1 MTFSDDDISAYLDA
15 ELDAK
20 GSAAIEAMI
29 ASDPRFA
36 SRVAALELDISALQK
51 SFAPLLADAP
61 SVSLPQPRRNWA
73 WPAAAAAA
81 VVLAVGFTFGQLAKP
96 GGESWQMEVAH
107 YQLLYVPETLAGI
120 SPDTARL
127 QKELARAESLLGI
140 ELDQAALSN
149 VPGLTLRRAQVLG
162 FEGQTLI
169 QIAYTAADGM
179 PVAFCILNA
188 GSKGDSELAF
198 ARLLGLE
205 SALWRGPK
213 HEFMVIG
220 GQSQAVIADSARYLQ
235 QVL

>member
-1 MTFSDDDISAYLDA
+1 MTFSDDDITAYLDA

-20 GSAAIEAMI
+20 GHAALEAMI
-29 ASDPRFA
+29 ASDPLFA

-51 SFAPLLADAP
+51 SLAPLLADAP
-61 SVSLPQPRRNWA
+61 AAVLPQPRHHWV

-81 VVLAVGFTFGQLAKP
+81 VVLAVGLSVAQFAKP
-96 GGESWQMEVAH
+96 GVESWQMEVAH
-107 YQLLYVPETLAGI
+107 YQVLYVPETLAGI
-120 SPDTARL
+120 APDTARL

-169 QIAYTAADGM
+169 QIAYTAADGT
-179 PVAFCILNA
+179 PVAFCILN
-188 GSKGDSELAF
+188 GESKGESQPAF

-205 SALWRGPK
+205 SALWQGPK
-213 HEFMVIG
+213 HGFMVIG
-220 GQSQAVIADSARYLQ
+220 GQDQALIANSARYLQ
-235 QVL
+235 QTL